1 MGMKQQVNIIFP
13 TSQDSLVVKAKKK
26 KKKKKSCCEKFKKKG
41 KNCCKSCPLN
51 WG

>member
-1 MGMKQQVNIIFP
+1 MKQQTNIVLPSF
-13 TSQDSLVVKAKKK
+13 QDSFSVKAKKK
-26 KKKKKSCCEKFKKKG
+26 RKMKDVCCEKFKKKG

>member
-1 MGMKQQVNIIFP
+1 MKQQPNIVLP
-13 TSQDSLVVKAKKK
+13 SLQNSFKVKAKKK
-26 KKKKKSCCEKFKKKG
+26 KKMKDVCCEKFKKKG